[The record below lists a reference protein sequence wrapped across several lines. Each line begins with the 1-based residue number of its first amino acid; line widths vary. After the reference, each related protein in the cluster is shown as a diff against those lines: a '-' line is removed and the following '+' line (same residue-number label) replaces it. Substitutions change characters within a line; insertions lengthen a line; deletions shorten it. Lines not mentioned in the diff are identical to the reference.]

1 MTQVPSSPSGG
12 APVPPY
18 NQQEVHNKRMV
29 AGILALLLGAFGAHR
44 FYLGDTQG
52 GIIRLV
58 ACCGGFGIISIV
70 EGVLYLTK
78 SDEVFYQEYIVNKK
92 AWF

>member
-29 AGILALLLGAFGAHR
+29 AGIL
-44 FYLGDTQG
+44 
-52 GIIRLV
+52 GIVL
-58 ACCGGFGIISIV
+58 GGFGGTDFTSATPRA
-70 EGVLYLTK
+70 G
-78 SDEVFYQEYIVNKK
+78 SSGCC
-92 AWF
+92 